1 MNTAVRTVSCLL
13 AICFCTSSFAQTAP
27 SLAQLQE
34 KAKQQV
40 EQTPWIKRHAV
51 PLAAVVAA
59 GGVLTINQLRQ
70 AHRNKVLRAQI
81 KELEQGL
88 QDYKYEVSRLRENN
102 DFLSWK
108 VEQAENR
115 ATFAEKI
122 SEKKHTLKPAVQPT
136 PKPAPSASATP
147 LSRAKTDLSKRLVQ
161 EQSYLLKNMPEAEV
175 KYLLQDIDL
184 LAKQKPSHALY
195 TLQRMMRKSSGN
207 IARVQ
212 ALIAVEK
219 HIKFGVVTAL
229 LAVFIEMPDVHAQNQ
244 LMRLQQNPALF
255 LEATPQQLAA
265 WEQNPQADAL
275 CRRTAEAID
284 RAASLDLS
292 DQEARDLTRQAA
304 QEVAAQKAELS
315 SHLRKQLA
323 R

>member
-1 MNTAVRTVSCLL
+1 MNTAVRVVSCLM

-59 GGVLTINQLRQ
+59 GGVLTINQLRL
-70 AHRNKVLRAQI
+70 AHRNKVLRAQV

-108 VEQAENR
+108 AEQAESR
-115 ATFAEKI
+115 AAFAEKI
-122 SEKKHTLKPAVQPT
+122 SEKNHTPKFSVQPT
-136 PKPAPSASATP
+136 PKPAPSTSESL
-147 LSRAKTDLSKRLVQ
+147 LSLAKTDLSKRLVQ
-161 EQSYLLKNMPEAEV
+161 EQSYLLKTMPEAEA
-175 KYLLQDIDL
+175 KYLLQNVDL
-184 LAKQKPSHALY
+184 LAKQDPTRAMY

-207 IARVQ
+207 IARIQ

-219 HIKFGVVTAL
+219 YIKFGVVTAL
-229 LAVFIEMPDVHAQNQ
+229 LAIFIDTPDVQAQTQ

-255 LEATPQQLAA
+255 LEATPQQLTA
-265 WEQNPQADAL
+265 WEQNPQANAL

-292 DQEARDLTRQAA
+292 DQEAQALTRQAA
-304 QEVAAQKAELS
+304 EEVAAQQAELS

>member
-108 VEQAENR
+108 AEQAESR
-115 ATFAEKI
+115 ASFAEK
-122 SEKKHTLKPAVQPT
+122 
-136 PKPAPSASATP
+136 
-147 LSRAKTDLSKRLVQ
+147 
-161 EQSYLLKNMPEAEV
+161 N
-175 KYLLQDIDL
+175 
-184 LAKQKPSHALY
+184 
-195 TLQRMMRKSSGN
+195 
-207 IARVQ
+207 
-212 ALIAVEK
+212 
-219 HIKFGVVTAL
+219 
-229 LAVFIEMPDVHAQNQ
+229 
-244 LMRLQQNPALF
+244 
-255 LEATPQQLAA
+255 
-265 WEQNPQADAL
+265 
-275 CRRTAEAID
+275 
-284 RAASLDLS
+284 
-292 DQEARDLTRQAA
+292 
-304 QEVAAQKAELS
+304 
-315 SHLRKQLA
+315 
-323 R
+323 